1 MLSREL
7 QHTVGRL
14 LTDAR
19 GRLREAGV
27 EDASREAGRIW
38 ADLARIPTGEAWL
51 GRERRATEAEAE
63 RFLAAVERRAAGE
76 PLAYVTGWT
85 GFRRLMLRTDR
96 RALIPRPETEGL
108 VDLVLGQHPDGIVA
122 DICTGTGCIAL
133 ALADEG
139 RYEAVFA
146 VEFDADALALAGENI
161 RASGLRVRLHRGDL
175 VAPLAGTRVDVLV
188 SNPPYIAEEEYL
200 ALDPSVREWEPRAA
214 LASGQDGMTH
224 TRRLLDE
231 GRGIVRAGGLIALE
245 LDEAR
250 AGASADLAHTFG
262 WADIAVHR
270 DLYGRERYLTA
281 RRGKE

>member
-1 MLSREL
+1 MLSPEL
-7 QHTVGRL
+7 RRTVGGL
-14 LTDAR
+14 LTEGRA
-19 GRLREAGV
+19 RLREAGI

-51 GRERRATEAEAE
+51 GRERRATDAEAE
-63 RFLAAVERRAAGE
+63 RFTAAIERRAAGE

-85 GFRRLMLRTDR
+85 GFRRLTLRTDR

-108 VDLVLGQHPDGIVA
+108 VELVLARRPDGVVA
-122 DICTGTGCIAL
+122 DICTGSGCIAL

-139 RYEAVFA
+139 RYEAVHA
-146 VEFDADALALAGENI
+146 VEFDAEAHTLAGENI

-175 VAPLAGTRVDVLV
+175 LAPLSGIRVDALV

-200 ALDPSVREWEPRAA
+200 ALDPSVREWEPRMA
-214 LASGQDGMTH
+214 LASGADGLTH

-231 GRGIVRAGGLIALE
+231 GRGVVRAGGLIALE
-245 LDEAR
+245 LDESR
-250 AGASADLAHTFG
+250 AGASAQLADTFG
-262 WADIAVHR
+262 WTDIAVHR

-281 RRGKE
+281 RRGEE